1 MPNSSPTKRWIF
13 LLAALALLQG
23 CASLPPPAQRAQ
35 TQAMPASAG
44 IELADLAARSV
55 PAGSPSAFR
64 PLPLSAWSKEARLT
78 LVRHA
83 RQSLEMQYYLL
94 QNDMTGH
101 TLLRAVRDAA
111 QRGVRVRV
119 LVDDLY
125 TAQSDRM
132 LLALEAYPNIEV
144 RLFNPFP
151 AGRAFAWSRWAFALS
166 DSHASTIACTTNS

>member
-1 MPNSSPTKRWIF
+1 MPNSSPLKCWLL
-13 LLAALALLQG
+13 LLAAFTLLQG
-23 CASLPPPAQRAQ
+23 CASLPAPMQREQ
-35 TQAMPASAG
+35 TEAIPASAG
-44 IELADLAARSV
+44 TELANLSTLSI

-64 PLPLSAWSKEARLT
+64 PLPLSAWSMDARLT

-83 RQSLEMQYYLL
+83 KQSLDLQYYLL

-111 QRGVRVRV
+111 QRGVRVRI

-151 AGRAFAWSRWAFALS
+151 AGRAFGW
-166 DSHASTIACTTNS
+166 